1 MNLFQDLFKYKLVKL
16 YDYKK
21 SRKDNR
27 LNLGHDYKDRLLND
41 SLSQHIQ
48 RNDIIKTFL
57 LFMNDYFYTI
67 IKSIKNLQG
76 YKNYTIKK
84 DDTRIR

>member
-1 MNLFQDLFKYKLVKL
+1 
-16 YDYKK
+16 
-21 SRKDNR
+21 
-27 LNLGHDYKDRLLND
+27 
-41 SLSQHIQ
+41 
-48 RNDIIKTFL
+48 
-57 LFMNDYFYTI
+57 MNDYFYAV

>member
-21 SRKDNR
+21 TRKDNR
-27 LNLGHDYKDRLLND
+27 LNLGYNYSERLIND
-41 SLSQHIQ
+41 NISQHIL
-48 RNDIIKTFL
+48 RNDIINTFV
-57 LFMNDYFYTI
+57 LFLNDYLYGI
-67 IKSIKNLQG
+67 VKSIKALQG

>member
-1 MNLFQDLFKYKLVKL
+1 MNLFQDLFKYRLVKL

-27 LNLGHDYKDRLLND
+27 LNLGHDYKDNLLNN
-41 SLSQHIQ
+41 SLSKHIQ
-48 RNDIIKTFL
+48 RNDLMRTFI
-57 LFMNDYFYTI
+57 LFLNDYFYKVI
-67 IKSIKNLQG
+67 GSIKNLQG

>member
-1 MNLFQDLFKYKLVKL
+1 MNLFQDLFKYKLVRL

-27 LNLGHDYKDRLLND
+27 LNLGYDYKDRLLND
-41 SLSQHIQ
+41 NLSQHIQ
-48 RNDIIKTFL
+48 RNDIIKTVL

-84 DDTRIR
+84 DDTNIR

>member
-1 MNLFQDLFKYKLVKL
+1 MNLFQDLFKYKLVRL

-27 LNLGHDYKDRLLND
+27 LNLGYDYKDRLLND
-41 SLSQHIQ
+41 NLSQHIQ
-48 RNDIIKTFL
+48 RNDIVKTFL
-57 LFMNDYFYTI
+57 LFVNDYFYTI

>member
-1 MNLFQDLFKYKLVKL
+1 MNLFQDLFKYKLVNL

-21 SRKDNR
+21 TRKDNR
-27 LNLGHDYKDRLLND
+27 LNLGYDYSERLIND
-41 SLSQHIQ
+41 NVSQHIL
-48 RNDIIKTFL
+48 RNDIVNTFV
-57 LFMNDYFYTI
+57 LFLNDYFYRI
-67 IKSIKNLQG
+67 IKSIKSLQG

>member
-1 MNLFQDLFKYKLVKL
+1 MNLFQDLFKYKLVNL

-21 SRKDNR
+21 TRKDNR
-27 LNLGHDYKDRLLND
+27 LNLGYDYSERLIND
-41 SLSQHIQ
+41 NVSQHIL
-48 RNDIIKTFL
+48 RNDIVNTFV
-57 LFMNDYFYTI
+57 LFLNDYFYRI
-67 IKSIKNLQG
+67 IRSIKSLQG

>member
-27 LNLGHDYKDRLLND
+27 LNLGYDYRDRLLND
-41 SLSQHIQ
+41 NLSQHIQ

-57 LFMNDYFYTI
+57 LFMNDYFYAV

>member
-1 MNLFQDLFKYKLVKL
+1 MNLFQDLFKYRLVKL

-27 LNLGHDYKDRLLND
+27 LNLGNNYKDNLLNN
-41 SLSQHIQ
+41 SLSPHIQ

-57 LFMNDYFYTI
+57 LFMNDYFYRVI
-67 IKSIKNLQG
+67 GSIKNLHG

>member
-21 SRKDNR
+21 TRKDKR
-27 LNLGHDYKDRLLND
+27 LNLGYKYSDKLFND
-41 SLSQHIQ
+41 NLSQHIQ
-48 RNDIIKTFL
+48 RNDIIYTFL
-57 LFMNDYFYTI
+57 VFLNDFFYRV
-67 IKSIKNLQG
+67 IKSIKTLQG

-84 DDTRIR
+84 DDTNIR